1 MELRRFRYACFCLVV
16 LVGTLP
22 LWADVTGTI
31 SGSVRDKSG
40 AVLTNATV
48 TVVQVATGYTRTVRS
63 DGAGQYSVL
72 ALPPGGYRLT
82 ASVAGF
88 EKGVIE
94 NVNLNVNDALHFDFS
109 LQVGSVNATVEVQ
122 ADAQQIQTASTQLGT
137 TIESNQILAM
147 PLNGRSYIDLLS
159 LQAGVSP
166 VNTNSGFND
175 RAPAS
180 GLYSSAGN
188 VSTDGQPE
196 YANAFLVNG

>member
-48 TVVQVATGYTRTVRS
+48 TVVQVATGYTRTVRR

-137 TIESNQILAM
+137 TIESNQLLPM
-147 PLNGRSYIDLLS
+147 PLNGRYYMHCRRM
-159 LQAGVSP
+159 QEFAVSFSATS
-166 VNTNSGFND
+166 NFNN
-175 RAPAS
+175 RAP
-180 GLYSSAGN
+180 
-188 VSTDGQPE
+188 
-196 YANAFLVNG
+196 